1 MTTYSAFN
9 EQQRMLPLNNVRVI
23 KTSGDIS
30 VEQSDLEVASVDQ
43 STVKL
48 HALGELIGL
57 ISAARSYR
65 ELLTI
70 IADESRSALGAA
82 TVSLSK
88 FEPEYGRMRTL
99 VNYGDLGPH
108 EQPSPVDEVYYLA
121 EHPMARRMF
130 DEGHAYV
137 QVRGQVDPDDFTQQL
152 LAFESKQSCLV
163 LPVMFE
169 GRIWGEFWATRTAEQ
184 PDFTQEDV
192 SYGRLVVG
200 QISGGVAQAE
210 HFARIERYA
219 FTDELTGIANRRLFE
234 QELDRAMDQCHQ
246 DGTMVGLIIAD
257 MNGLK
262 RLNDDFGH
270 DVGDNALREFGRF
283 LAHTASTQPGTLAA
297 RLGGDEFALLSCGL
311 DRGAVIALAARL
323 SELAQSGI
331 SDGAAIGVATS
342 TDLQGPML
350 NRKHLMMAAD
360 AAQSRAKRSRS
371 TIPVLARPTGEDVD
385 PDELAAHET
394 ERRKNRGRIPRSPQA
409 LLDHLCSRL
418 DEMSDA
424 SPRERMTMVAQ
435 ETSVVVNSATWW
447 LSRADVGSEVISINA
462 YGAARVPDDN
472 LPDSY
477 ILADFP
483 LTLRAIDGEVFLV
496 SSDDITSD
504 SAETALMSSI
514 GVTELMMTGGTD
526 QYGVRW
532 LLEIPADS
540 LTYSMSPFLNT
551 LRCGVALALRH

>member
-1 MTTYSAFN
+1 
-9 EQQRMLPLNNVRVI
+9 
-23 KTSGDIS
+23 
-30 VEQSDLEVASVDQ
+30 VEHVDLTVDQ
-43 STVKL
+43 SKTRL
-48 HALGELIGL
+48 HALAELIGL

-99 VNYGDLGPH
+99 VNYGELGPH
-108 EQPSPVDEVYYLA
+108 EEPAPTNEVYYLA
-121 EHPMARRMF
+121 EHPAARRMF
-130 DEGHAYV
+130 DEGHAYF
-137 QVRGQVDPDDFTQQL
+137 QVLGQDDPDDFTQQL
-152 LAFESKQSCLV
+152 LAFEGKQSCLV

-169 GRIWGEFWATRTAEQ
+169 GRVWGEFWATRTSSML
-184 PDFTQEDV
+184 DFTADDLEFA
-192 SYGRLVVG
+192 RLVVG

-234 QELDRAMDQCHQ
+234 QKLDEAMDDC
-246 DGTMVGLIIAD
+246 DATRSIVGLIIAD

-297 RLGGDEFALLSCGL
+297 RLGGDEFALLTSGL
-311 DRGAVIALAARL
+311 DRVTVIALADKLADLAR
-323 SELAQSGI
+323 SGI

-342 TDLQGPML
+342 EDLQGPML

-371 TIPVLARPTGEDVD
+371 VSPVLARPTGEDVD
-385 PDELAAHET
+385 PAELAAHET
-394 ERRKNRGRIPRSPQA
+394 ERRKYRGRIMSSPQA
-409 LLDHLCSRL
+409 LLDHLCARL
-418 DEMSDA
+418 DEIPDA
-424 SPRERMTMVAQ
+424 SPRERLTLVAE
-435 ETSVVVNSATWW
+435 ETAVVVNSATWW
-447 LSRADVGSEVISINA
+447 LSRVEVGSDVIVTTA

-472 LPDSY
+472 LLGSY
-477 ILADFP
+477 P
-483 LTLRAIDGEVFLV
+483 LENYPLSVQALNGAAFLIAA
-496 SSDDITSD
+496 DDITSD
-504 SAETALMSSI
+504 AAETGLMSAI
-514 GVTELMMTGGTD
+514 GVTELLMTGGVD
-526 QYGVRW
+526 RFGIKW

-540 LTYSMSPFLNT
+540 LTYSMAQFVT
-551 LRCGVALALRH
+551 TVRCAVALALRH

>member
-1 MTTYSAFN
+1 VLETSGKII
-9 EQQRMLPLNNVRVI
+9 L
-23 KTSGDIS
+23 TSGD
-30 VEQSDLEVASVDQ
+30 LTVDQ
-43 STVKL
+43 SKARL
-48 HALGELIGL
+48 QALGDLIGL

-65 ELLTI
+65 ELLTA

-99 VNYGDLGPH
+99 VNHGDLGPL
-108 EQPSPVDEVYYLA
+108 EEPTPADEVYYLA
-121 EHPMARRMF
+121 EHPAARRTF

-137 QVRGQVDPDDFTQQL
+137 QVRGQMDPDDFTQQL
-152 LAFESKQSCLV
+152 LIREDKQSCLV

-169 GRIWGEFWATRTAEQ
+169 GRIWGEFWATRTTAQ
-184 PDFTQEDV
+184 FDFTEDDLEF
-192 SYGRLVVG
+192 GRLVVG

-219 FTDELTGIANRRLFE
+219 FTDELTGIANRRMFE
-234 QELDRAMDQCHQ
+234 QKLDEAMDECVEC
-246 DGTMVGLIIAD
+246 GTPVGLIIAD

-297 RLGGDEFALLSCGL
+297 RLGGDEFALLTSGL
-311 DRGAVIALAARL
+311 DRDAVVSLATKL
-323 SELAQSGI
+323 GELAQNGI

-342 TDLQGPML
+342 NDLQGPLL

-360 AAQSRAKRSRS
+360 AAQSRAKRGRS
-371 TIPVLARPTGEDVD
+371 SIPVLARPTGEDVD

-394 ERRKNRGRIPRSPQA
+394 ERRRHRGRIPHSPHA
-409 LLDHLCSRL
+409 LLEHLCSRL
-418 DEMSDA
+418 DGMPDA
-424 SPRERMTMVAQ
+424 SARERMTVVAE
-435 ETSVVVNSATWW
+435 ETSAVVNSANWW
-447 LSRADVGSEVISINA
+447 LSRVEAGSDVIVTTA
-462 YGAARVPDDN
+462 TGAARVPDDN

-477 ILADFP
+477 LLDDFP
-483 LTLRAIDGEVFLV
+483 LSQQALGGAAFLIAA
-496 SSDDITSD
+496 DDLTSD
-504 SAETALMSSI
+504 PAETALMLAV
-514 GVTELMMTGGTD
+514 GVTEMIMTGGSD
-526 QYGVRW
+526 RYGNRW

-540 LTYSMSPFLNT
+540 LTYPVGQFLT
-551 LRCGVALALRH
+551 TVRCAVALALRH